1 MTDCRAGECI
11 KCCGWGW
18 VEPSIADGYEQYQ
31 TDCARAVYQNH
42 RYEIPCK
49 LCHGSGKAVKPV
61 VETSAFAEWPDEQR
75 IDLIGQ
81 NGNDGL
87 HYETTGN
94 AGDRMNG
101 GDTSQGHERLNA
113 GSDTMT
119 GGEQ

>member
-1 MTDCRAGECI
+1 MKYYCNKKDWFSMTKGAVGAAVEIETDDHFCPRCCI
-11 KCCGWGW
+11 SPAEG
-18 VEPSIADGYEQYQ
+18 
-31 TDCARAVYQNH
+31 
-42 RYEIPCK
+42 
-49 LCHGSGKAVKPV
+49 V
-61 VETSAFAEWPDEQR
+61 VFDLWHSEDWPESR

-101 GDTSQGHERLNA
+101 GDTSQSHERLNA